1 MKQINKKCFIYETL
15 NLVFPSLMFLLKNIK
30 SKNDLFNIV
39 AISKDEKDLE
49 LSVLKFDLEKCIYRI
64 NIFLTQN
71 NLKHP
76 SFILDLNMNEKKA
89 KILSFESQIQPH
101 IKIDCYSEVD
111 GIVYINKL
119 AEKDLEMLCL
129 DWMKQIKH
137 HLYEQIIDK
146 NIKTA

>member
-15 NLVFPSLMFLLKNIK
+15 SLVFPSLMFLLKNIK

-49 LSVLKFDLEKCIYRI
+49 ISVLNFDLEKSIYRI

-76 SFILDLNMNEKKA
+76 SFILDLNLNDKKA
-89 KILSFESQIQPH
+89 KILSFESQIKPN
-101 IKIDCYSEVD
+101 IRIDCYTEVD
-111 GIVYINKL
+111 GVVYINKL
-119 AEKDLEMLCL
+119 AEKDLEILCL

>member
-1 MKQINKKCFIYETL
+1 MNQEKIEDWLIDKL
-15 NLVFPSLMFLLKNIK
+15 ASSLGVDSEEI
-30 SKNDLFNIV
+30 
-39 AISKDEKDLE
+39 
-49 LSVLKFDLEKCIYRI
+49 DLEKSIYRI

-76 SFILDLNMNEKKA
+76 SFILDLNLNDKKA
-89 KILSFESQIQPH
+89 KILSFESQIKPN
-101 IKIDCYSEVD
+101 IRIDCYTEVD
-111 GIVYINKL
+111 GVVYINKL
-119 AEKDLEMLCL
+119 AEKDLEILCL